1 MMMIDGKKV
10 FEQKCQL
17 LRFNLTRQHRLQ
29 VSVVM
34 RQKYNIYTYSTYEGP
49 YENGVNE
56 KHELSSESIKCAIEI
71 PITITFKSRD

>member
-1 MMMIDGKKV
+1 MNKSGSTKKITTS
-10 FEQKCQL
+10 
-17 LRFNLTRQHRLQ
+17 NLKRGLTYISHHRLQ

-49 YENGVNE
+49 YENGVNDN
-56 KHELSSESIKCAIEI
+56 HELSSESIKCAIEI